1 MGIEQIPGNE
11 YHGDPSMPFFRYQ
24 EDEKAELMIKLL
36 GEGMTEEEAVN
47 EIVRREGEIINRQ
60 AQAKL
65 EREQESAV

>member
-1 MGIEQIPGNE
+1 MGIEQAPGNE

-24 EDEKAELMIKLL
+24 EDEKAELMTKLL
-36 GEGMTEEEAVN
+36 GEGMTEQEAVD

-65 EREQESAV
+65 DREQS